1 MEEIKKIEICTGG
14 LESVLFEL
22 GCGLCAL
29 DAIHAAMAE
38 GSNEPG
44 NYVDALYCVHDYLR
58 ERERAAKAIVCD
70 IHGSK
75 VTGAGGA
82 A

>member
-1 MEEIKKIEICTGG
+1 MEEIKKIEICAGR

-22 GCGLCAL
+22 ECGLNAL
-29 DAIHAAMAE
+29 DAIYAAMAE
-38 GSNEPG
+38 APNDPG
-44 NYVDALYCVHDYLR
+44 DYVDALYCVHDYLR
-58 ERERAAKAIVCD
+58 ERERAVKAIVCD